1 MATKKLLVVI
11 GATGGQGGSVVNT
24 FLNDQNWHVRGI
36 TRNPSSLKA
45 QTLKARGV
53 EIAQADLD
61 DRDSL
66 AKVFEDANA
75 IFAVSD
81 FWGIYNDPDN
91 RERLKPGQLLN
102 EWAKEQETQQLINI
116 IDEAA
121 KVSSLERLVISS
133 LPNVTKLTNGKY
145 TNVCHF
151 DSKANA
157 EEYGKKNQPDLWA
170 KTSVYVPGYF
180 LSNFLDHPMA
190 QPTKKKSGSVQ
201 FATNLDLDNKLPL
214 IAHDQDSGPFVKALI
229 QESPVKSVVGYRGW
243 FTLREFVGTFSKVT
257 GYQTEL
263 VQLPLG
269 QFTFDCPSELKIEL
283 QENFAFVDEI
293 GLHGGDNSGAIHP
306 KDLESPPQLESVEAW
321 IVGQDW
327 TKVLGS

>member
-1 MATKKLLVVI
+1 MATKKLIVVI

-36 TRNPSSLKA
+36 TRNPSSSKA
-45 QTLKARGV
+45 QTLEARGV

-61 DRDSL
+61 DRESL
-66 AKVFEDANA
+66 AKAFKDANA

-81 FWGIYNDPDN
+81 FWGIFNDPNNQDKP
-91 RERLKPGQLLN
+91 KPGQQLN
-102 EWAKEQETQQLINI
+102 EWAKEKETQQLKNV

-121 KVSSLERLVISS
+121 KVSNLEMFVISS

-157 EEYGKKNQPDLWA
+157 EEYGEKYQPGLWS
-170 KTSVYVPGYF
+170 KTSVFRAGYF

-190 QPTKKKSGSVQ
+190 QPTRKEDGGVQ
-201 FATNLDLDNKLPL
+201 FATNLDLDNKIPV
-214 IAHDQDSGPFVKALI
+214 IVHDEDSGPFVKALI
-229 QESPVKSVVGYRGW
+229 QESPGKCVVGYRGW
-243 FTLREFVGTFSKVT
+243 LTLREFVGTFSK
-257 GYQTEL
+257 
-263 VQLPLG
+263 
-269 QFTFDCPSELKIEL
+269 FTFDCPPELKLEL

-293 GLHGGDNSGAIHP
+293 GLHGGDGSGAIHP
-306 KDLESPPQLESVEAW
+306 RDLESPPQLQSVEAW
-321 IVGQDW
+321 IAGQDW
-327 TKVLGS
+327 SKVLGS